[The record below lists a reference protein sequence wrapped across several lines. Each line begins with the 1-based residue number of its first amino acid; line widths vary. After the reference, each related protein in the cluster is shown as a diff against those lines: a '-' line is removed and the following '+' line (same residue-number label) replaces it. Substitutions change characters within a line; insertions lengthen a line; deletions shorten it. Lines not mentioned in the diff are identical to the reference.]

1 MDGEVHR
8 RLEYPNELR
17 STDYKASEGCEYSVC
32 I

>member
-17 STDYKASEGCEYSVC
+17 SIDYRGHLDYTLYY
-32 I
+32 IL